1 MVARLVYWR
10 LWLGVMAEK
19 NLLPS
24 PAPSIFPLPS
34 GFFDLLQ
41 RKAKGKLSGYRKDN
55 DFTGGGI
62 KPPNSRYQPQPSGII
77 VSLCK
82 N

>member
-41 RKAKGKLSGYRKDN
+41 RKAKAKLSGYRRTTISLVEESNLQTPDTN
-55 DFTGGGI
+55 
-62 KPPNSRYQPQPSGII
+62 PNQA
-77 VSLCK
+77 V
-82 N
+82 